1 MTIEFTLRNALS
13 KIDSEKAKDR
23 DSGLATLKTLLSDDR
38 NVLDVDEGTWK
49 TIFESFCRCVEKQK
63 ALFLTKSSGTSK
75 ASSQNAA
82 ARAQKALS
90 ELGQDFR
97 WLCERAHRSLKCA
110 LVRPILE
117 HILAVLPYRHGL
129 FKPLAVSYTRA
140 LRQMLSCRSY
150 RDHIPLNGWD
160 ALTNLCMN
168 GLNAEDEDGDSSSG
182 FESVETPSPTS
193 LPNFRSSRRSTSA
206 DSIELA
212 RIMALLVIGCPKD
225 LGSCADS
232 FLEFFGC
239 YFARHL
245 HETPCHTPLLTATNH
260 LLFETAHQNMQAVE
274 DFLSTAIPHLLPL
287 WESRSN
293 HTFRYQLLCIMRF
306 YLHVASTTNPA
317 PDWQT
322 NCSQIYECV
331 QREMSSKFGFG
342 PLSSIALFVWA
353 IRKRQPDF
361 LVPITKEDLLVYN
374 HISPKDM
381 MTFAFLDLCSDVF
394 FHVLAL
400 EAKPEK
406 DQTHGHD
413 ITPAQDDVSDTLS
426 KRKKTKRSDVVA
438 DITRILALK
447 AASKDE
453 KIALLQAVTLLLVKH
468 GSHVSEKL
476 SNVTASLSSIAAG
489 ADIDLQ
495 GWALICLGIYGM
507 SADSRTFPFT
517 GWEIA
522 WNTSVR
528 LMVTDT
534 PAAEAAF
541 YAMEVITEKQLIS
554 EEIIVGAKAEILRAM
569 RDGVLVPSPGSLHFL
584 LRYIEWTTAAGDA
597 ASGDQAFPIQEVAS
611 WVLAPSNASSNTNNL
626 SRNQL
631 ITPRILASLLLSLC
645 GVPSTGYERT
655 FDAVDAVPVRI
666 CGGEEHLSE
675 WRLSLVKILWKDI
688 VNEDFEHLSKLKS
701 QVRVPLPK
709 DRTGLAHQGICV
721 LKGLEEHLQNL
732 LSCWDRIEI
741 SKVKPSAEQS
751 DTLGRIV
758 RQSLDALST
767 TIFVSRRMSYTGD
780 TARRHVNESNLA
792 LLLSAIAARLNEG
805 LRQLNG
811 CDSFVGI
818 LERLVQILTEC
829 HDCMEGDC
837 VAPTS
842 VSTRPAETHW
852 YPLWPMPVD
861 TGIALMAVMQA
872 MFHAD
877 VKRRGV
883 ANNQT
888 TKSSTAAFDEFDSPD
903 TTVGGGSG
911 AVITSLQ
918 MEYFYGTSSTPVGT
932 VIERDSLMLRAMRLL
947 YSMNWGQAASAE
959 LGSLRNM
966 IENTVAT
973 AIPTDTVDLFH
984 LGFEIVDFLECAS
997 AIHLTTDQ
1005 CRIVIERSADLLS
1018 TYDSERNQWVWIYII
1033 RSLKSLL
1040 PALVK
1045 ATEEADLTDQVGSFL
1060 AYFMKKVSGNT
1071 VCWRVCLELGQLL
1084 LRYLLLDPGQ
1094 GYFRR
1099 CLGSDSKDSA
1109 LVIVLGLLTHEE
1121 FIVRIR
1127 MGHDVPKIF
1136 GIFDP
1141 EDHSNIF
1148 NDIHDTLAKNCFGYL
1163 HLLSNILTL
1172 GEVFLVTEQERAS
1185 VLLSLLH
1192 MSKEDDAQ
1200 HMVEAII
1207 EVVAHRLSLKD
1218 GTHLLSELLPHVL
1231 WAWDDDIGKFPFG
1244 LLTIHSASDFF
1255 IAYAEHIVPKLLLSS
1270 DFDSVRTL
1278 IKESGGDALR
1288 ILKRALP
1295 WSMAYLLPRLIDGG
1309 LLKGRIGQSAK
1320 ARTAE
1325 AAIRFM
1331 KDLMGD
1337 EMFNIELTKRT
1348 PRIIANLLKSVFDSK
1363 AMATCIDDSEY
1374 SILSEALQ
1382 RMSVPATGSAA
1393 HHSCLWKHQYLPS
1406 FDSRTIIQSLEYLQT
1421 LYQEDQR
1428 ATTGDCTS
1436 ALHEFFKPGRLQRVL
1451 QDLHESLDQ
1460 MVFVHDKHRLISNG
1474 YRLVVAI
1481 SAPALMHPFL
1491 FETVL
1496 QTLLQN
1502 MKYPEMSSVCCVIL
1516 EYLYSFA
1523 VANDQSVIGS
1533 TLTSIA
1539 PALAEQ
1545 ISTYLAS
1552 NTQEAALRVK
1562 TLLDSILDLC
1572 WKVDQRIVTLSILQ
1586 LDSNLSLFE
1595 GLRDRHGATKCDGD
1609 PQLVLSLVALGD
1621 ATASAQ
1627 LARVRYLR
1635 RALESTDL
1643 VNRLRISEDTVSVVI
1658 AHLQAMLHSTQCD
1671 DVLTEEIVKCLGR
1684 LSPVVTHRAV
1694 KYDYSISRHLGNTG
1708 PVTRKLAVGSP
1719 GHRVALSYLQKHLMD
1734 SDVKQVSIVVR
1745 TLRQLL
1751 SCDAGN
1757 YAFESLELDVSK
1769 YINIFRGKIA
1779 PKTKVL
1785 ATQRAYPPLEDLDVS
1800 LPTSDTSMHPNA
1812 HIQTFDDWTVT
1823 LANSLIA
1830 SYPTDEF
1837 YPNLGLCFEF
1847 RPAFADMMLPYL
1859 IHSALLFEAE
1869 TIKGST
1875 KRKLPMSLR
1884 TLLSEKVKA
1893 IMEQN
1898 QKLDSRILSSLL
1910 NVIEFLRTQPHPCS
1924 ATPFDNNAW
1933 LDLDFLCVAQAA
1945 AKTRSFATALL
1956 FLEISQEKNKRLWAP
1971 ALPINQTNQCDT
1983 QSLARLLL
1991 DVYQAIGDSD
2001 GFEGVMTSIGS
2012 ETMLDD
2018 PSSLVQKYEH
2028 DRAWQKLFSFRET
2041 QLQVGHIVNAKKDNL
2056 SIEIG
2061 LMKSLGSLGFHH
2073 VLDTYIRGYSNQ
2085 QQGTPMDQQM
2095 RELHYESLWRTAR
2108 WEMPTDRARSGHP
2121 QSQEHLYNCMKAFN
2135 DRDLNGLSSFLSSA
2149 LRRMGDVVRGHS
2161 LRGTLNPFPVIR
2173 PLLMFTELDEL
2184 ASVAKAVNI
2193 EALQSLMQR
2202 WKLRIVILSDR
2213 QSFPELEPVLAS
2225 RTSTLSVLVSQYCT
2239 HKRSDDVFSIGAT
2252 RALCEHFLGYAELA
2266 RKAGNLQIANAA
2278 HARLSAVVAN
2288 AIGNQLLLPTDK
2300 LQALMKLEGLKSLW
2314 AQDDR
2319 TVATRSLKHFLQ
2331 LHANDQARTTGVSL
2345 SRDIEAELLYQLGQW
2360 VAETRFEPPT
2370 TILKDYFEPAVQA
2383 SALTNYGKLRAKAH
2397 YHLAKFADGQYQEL
2411 LVNDPREQ
2419 IREHVRY
2426 KQSEANACE
2435 DLSKQYAGRDA
2446 NAAKRYAHIRE
2457 KMLSQ
2462 IKLDMAEE
2470 GRYMDD
2476 RNTFLEKSVENY
2488 LQSLEYG
2495 HTHSEMCVFR
2505 LCTLWFANVER
2516 NQINAQ
2522 MLGYIE
2528 RIQSWK
2534 FLVLMYQLSARLT
2547 SRPPAQEAQFQSV
2560 LQRLIYKMTKD
2571 HPHHTLYQIIAL
2583 KNGNQY
2589 GSPSSSRQRTPE
2601 STPTVTAAKG
2611 LLQKLSAPEA
2621 LGDLVTRVD
2630 RLCDAYIELAWRVI
2644 STAMLK
2650 ESRVLPLDKRSKI
2663 AGIAKYGLDVPI
2675 ATVEHPVNRSCRYDD
2690 LPRIQGFKGN
2700 FAVPGGINMPKRV
2713 DCVGTDGNI
2722 YTQLVK
2728 GNDDLRQDAVLS
2740 KIFTIMNVLL
2750 NKNLET
2756 RKRNLTI
2763 RTYKVVPLAPRAG
2776 LVEWVHNTLPIGEY
2790 LSKAHVSYNPKDW
2803 RPSECRA
2810 RMNEE
2815 HKKGNLQTKIT
2826 LYRQIEGNFHPV
2838 FRHFFFETFPDPLD
2852 WFERRLTYTRSV
2864 AASSMAGYVVGL
2876 GDRHAQ
2882 NILID
2887 KGTAE
2892 VVHIDLGIAFDQG
2905 RILAVPELVPFR
2917 LTRDIVDGMGIT
2929 GVEGAFRRC
2938 CEETMKVL
2946 RNDSEILLT
2955 ILDVFR
2961 YDPLYNWKV
2970 TPLEQRRRQGAP
2982 EEQVAIDIPGRD
2994 GTVIG
2999 DDRGQNKEAERALF
3013 VVRKKLSS
3021 GVSVECQI
3029 NELIQTAVD
3038 PGNLSRMY
3046 HGWQPWM

>member
-1 MTIEFTLRNALS
+1 MTIEFSLRNALS
-13 KIDSEKAKDR
+13 KLDSEKAKDR
-23 DSGLATLKTLLSDDR
+23 EGGLATLKTLLSDDR

-63 ALFLTKSSGTSK
+63 AIFLTKSTGTPK
-75 ASSQNAA
+75 ASSQTAA
-82 ARAQKALS
+82 VRAQKTLS

-97 WLCERAHRSLKCA
+97 RLCERAHKSLKCA
-110 LVRPILE
+110 FVRPILE

-140 LRQMLSCRSY
+140 LRQLLSCRSY

-168 GLNAEDEDGDSSSG
+168 GLNAEDEEGDSSSG
-182 FESVETPSPTS
+182 FESVETLSPTS
-193 LPNFRSSRRSTSA
+193 LPHFRSSRRSTSA

-225 LGSCADS
+225 LSSLADS

-260 LLFETAHQNMQAVE
+260 LLFETAHQNMQAVQ

-306 YLHVASTTNPA
+306 YLHVTSTMDPA

-322 NCSQIYECV
+322 NCLQIYECV

-342 PLSSIALFVWA
+342 PLSSIDLFVWA
-353 IRKRQPDF
+353 IRKRHPEF
-361 LVPITKEDLLVYN
+361 LVPITKEDLVVYN

-381 MTFAFLDLCSDVF
+381 QTFAFLALCSDVF

-413 ITPAQDDVSDTLS
+413 VTPAQGDVSDTLS

-438 DITRILALK
+438 DITRILVLK
-447 AASKDE
+447 AASKEE
-453 KIALLQAVTLLLVKH
+453 KIALLQAVTLVLVKR
-468 GSHVSEKL
+468 GSFVSEKL

-495 GWALICLGIYGM
+495 GWALICLGMYGM
-507 SADSRTFPFT
+507 SADSRMFPAT

-534 PAAEAAF
+534 PAVEAAF
-541 YAMEVITEKQLIS
+541 YAMEVITEQQLIS
-554 EEIIVGAKAEILRAM
+554 EEIIVGTKTEILRAM
-569 RDGVLVPSPGSLHFL
+569 RDGVLVPSPCSLHFL
-584 LRYIEWTTAAGDA
+584 LRYIETITAAGDA
-597 ASGDQAFPIQEVAS
+597 ASGDQAFPIQEVAL
-611 WVLAPSNASSNTNNL
+611 WVVAPLNVSSNTNNL
-626 SRNQL
+626 TRNQL
-631 ITPRILASLLLSLC
+631 IAPRLLASLLLSLC
-645 GVPSTGYERT
+645 GVPSTAYERT
-655 FDAVDAVPVRI
+655 FDAVDAAPVHI
-666 CGGEEHLSE
+666 CGREEHLSE
-675 WRLSLVKILWKDI
+675 WRLSLLKRLWEDI
-688 VNEDFEHLSKLKS
+688 VNEDFQRLSKLGS
-701 QVRVPLPK
+701 HVRTPLPK
-709 DRTGLAHQGICV
+709 DRKGLVHQSICV
-721 LKGLEEHLQNL
+721 LRGLEQHLQNL
-732 LSCWDRIEI
+732 VNRWDRIGI
-741 SKVKPSAEQS
+741 SEVKPSAEQG
-751 DTLGRIV
+751 DTLGQIV
-758 RQSLDALST
+758 QQSLDALST
-767 TIFVSRRMSYTGD
+767 TILFSRRMSSTSD
-780 TARRHVNESNLA
+780 TARRHVNESNLV
-792 LLLSAIAARLNEG
+792 LRMSAIAARLNEG

-811 CDSFVGI
+811 CASFVGI

-829 HDCMEGDC
+829 HDYMEGDC
-837 VAPTS
+837 AAPTS

-852 YPLWPMPVD
+852 YPLWPIPVS
-861 TGIALMAVMQA
+861 TGIALMAVIQA
-872 MFHAD
+872 IFHAD
-877 VKRRGV
+877 VERRGV
-883 ANNQT
+883 PNNQT
-888 TKSSTAAFDEFDSPD
+888 TKSSVAAFDEFDSPD
-903 TTVGGGSG
+903 KTVGGGSG
-911 AVITSLQ
+911 AAISSLQ
-918 MEYFYGTSSTPVGT
+918 MEYFHGTLSAPAET
-932 VIERDSLMLRAMRLL
+932 VIKRDSLMLRAMRLL
-947 YSMNWGQAASAE
+947 YSMNWGRAASAE
-959 LGSLRNM
+959 SVSLRNM
-966 IENTVAT
+966 VVTTVAT
-973 AIPTDTVDLFH
+973 TIPTDTVVLFH
-984 LGFEIVDFLECAS
+984 LGFEIVDFLESAS

-1005 CRIVIERSADLLS
+1005 CRIVIKRSADLLS
-1018 TYDSERNQWVWIYII
+1018 TYDCEKNQWVWIYII
-1033 RSLKSLL
+1033 RSLNSLL
-1040 PALVK
+1040 PALIKV
-1045 ATEEADLTDQVGSFL
+1045 TEETDLTDQ
-1060 AYFMKKVSGNT
+1060 
-1071 VCWRVCLELGQLL
+1071 LELGQLL

-1094 GYFRR
+1094 GYFKR
-1099 CLGSDSKDSA
+1099 CLGSESNDSA
-1109 LVIVLGLLTHEE
+1109 FVIVLGLLTHEE

-1136 GIFDP
+1136 SIFDP

-1163 HLLSNILTL
+1163 HHLSNILTL
-1172 GEVFLVTEQERAS
+1172 GEVFLVTEQERTS

-1192 MSKEDDAQ
+1192 MTKREDAQ

-1207 EVVAHRLSLKD
+1207 EVIAHQLGLED

-1255 IAYAEHIVPKLLLSS
+1255 ITYAEHIVPKLLLSN
-1270 DFDSVRTL
+1270 DFDAVRKL
-1278 IKESGGDALR
+1278 IKESAADALR
-1288 ILKRALP
+1288 ILKKALP
-1295 WSMAYLLPRLIDGG
+1295 WSMAYLLPRLNDGG
-1309 LLKGRIGQSAK
+1309 LLKGRIGESTKAK
-1320 ARTAE
+1320 TAE

-1337 EMFNIELTKRT
+1337 EIFNIELTKRT
-1348 PRIIANLLKSVFDSK
+1348 PQIIANLLKFVFDSK
-1363 AMATCIDDSEY
+1363 AMSTHTDDPEY
-1374 SILSEALQ
+1374 SILSEALH

-1393 HHSCLWKHQYLPS
+1393 NHSSLWKHQYLPS
-1406 FDSRTIIQSLEYLQT
+1406 FDSRSVIQALEYLQT

-1428 ATTGDCTS
+1428 AATGDYRS

-1474 YRLVVAI
+1474 YRLLVAI

-1502 MKYPEMSSVCCVIL
+1502 MKYPEVSSVCCVIL

-1523 VANDQSVIGS
+1523 AANAQSVIGS

-1552 NTQEAALRVK
+1552 NNREAALRVK
-1562 TLLDSILDLC
+1562 TLLDSILDVC
-1572 WKVDQRIVTLSILQ
+1572 WKVDRRIVTLSILQ

-1595 GLRDRHGATKCDGD
+1595 GLRDRYGATICDGD
-1609 PQLVLSLVALGD
+1609 PRLVLSLVALGD

-1658 AHLQAMLHSTQCD
+1658 AHLQAMLHTAQCD
-1671 DVLTEEIVKCLGR
+1671 DVLTEEIAKCLGR
-1684 LSPVVTHRAV
+1684 LSPVVTHRVV

-1708 PVTRKLAVGSP
+1708 RVTRKLDVGSP
-1719 GHRVALSYLQKHLMD
+1719 GHRMALSYLQQHLID

-1751 SCDAGN
+1751 SCDVGN

-1785 ATQRAYPPLEDLDVS
+1785 ATQRTYPPLENVDVR
-1800 LPTSDTSMHPNA
+1800 LPTSDSSVHPTA

-1837 YPNLGLCFEF
+1837 YPNLGLSFEC

-1869 TIKGST
+1869 TIKGSA
-1875 KRKLPMSLR
+1875 KRKLPMPLR
-1884 TLLSEKVKA
+1884 TLLSRKVKA
-1893 IMEQN
+1893 IMDQN
-1898 QKLDSRILSSLL
+1898 RELDPRILSSLL
-1910 NVIEFLRTQPHPCS
+1910 NVIEFLRTQPHPYS

-1933 LDLDFLCVAQAA
+1933 LDLDFLYVAQAA

-1956 FLEISQEKNKRLWAP
+1956 FLEISQQENKGLWAP
-1971 ALPINQTNQCDT
+1971 ALPVTQTNQCDT
-1983 QSLARLLL
+1983 QSLAGLLL

-2012 ETMLDD
+2012 ETMLDN

-2028 DRAWQKLFSFRET
+2028 DQAWQKVFNLRET
-2041 QLQVGHIVNAKKDNL
+2041 QLQVRHIIIAKDNL
-2056 SIEIG
+2056 GIEIG

-2085 QQGTPMDQQM
+2085 QQGKPMDQQM

-2108 WEMPTDRARSGHP
+2108 WDMPTDKARSGHP
-2121 QSQEHLYNCMKAFN
+2121 QFQEHLYNCMKAFN

-2149 LRRMGDVVRGHS
+2149 LRRMGDVIRGHS
-2161 LRGTLNPFPVIR
+2161 LRGTLNPFPVTR
-2173 PLLMFTELDEL
+2173 PLLMLTELDEL
-2184 ASVAKAVNI
+2184 ASVAKAVSI

-2225 RTSTLSVLVSQYCT
+2225 RTSTLSLLIAQYCT
-2239 HKRSDDVFSIGAT
+2239 HKRSDDEFSIGAT
-2252 RALCEHFLGYAELA
+2252 RALCEHFLGYTELA
-2266 RKAGNLQIANAA
+2266 RKAGNLQIANAT
-2278 HARLSAVVAN
+2278 HARLSAVVSN

-2331 LHANDQARTTGVSL
+2331 LHANDQARTTRVGL

-2383 SALTNYGKLRAKAH
+2383 SALANYGKLRAKAH

-2419 IREHVRY
+2419 IREHIRY
-2426 KQSEANACE
+2426 KQSEADACE

-2495 HTHSEMCVFR
+2495 HTHSDMCVFR
-2505 LCTLWFANVER
+2505 LCTLWFANVEQ
-2516 NQINAQ
+2516 NQVNAQ
-2522 MLGYIE
+2522 MLAYIE

-2547 SRPPAQEAQFQSV
+2547 ARPPAQEAQFQSV

-2589 GSPSSSRQRTPE
+2589 GSPSLSKQRTPE

-2611 LLQKLSAPEA
+2611 LLQKLSTPEA
-2621 LGDLVTRVD
+2621 LGDLVARVD

-2644 STAMLK
+2644 SAAMLK

-2663 AGIAKYGLDVPI
+2663 ASIAKYGLDVPI
-2675 ATVEHPVNRSCRYDD
+2675 ATVEHPVNRSCGYED

-2700 FAVPGGINMPKRV
+2700 FAVPGGINMPKRL

-2763 RTYKVVPLAPRAG
+2763 RTYKVVSLAPRAG

-2803 RPSECRA
+2803 RPSECRM
-2810 RMNEE
+2810 RMNDE
-2815 HKKGNLQTKIT
+2815 HKKGNFQTKLT
-2826 LYRQIEGNFHPV
+2826 LYRQIEANFHPV

-2852 WFERRLTYTRSV
+2852 WFERRLAYTRSV

-2994 GTVIG
+2994 GVEAVIG

-3046 HGWQPWM
+3046 HGW